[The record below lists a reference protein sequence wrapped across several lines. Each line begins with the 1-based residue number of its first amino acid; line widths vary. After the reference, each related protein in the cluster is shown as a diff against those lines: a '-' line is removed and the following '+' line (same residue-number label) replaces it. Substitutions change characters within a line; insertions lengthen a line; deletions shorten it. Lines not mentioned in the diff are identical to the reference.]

1 MKFVG
6 ETKYRYS
13 SFVNWFQEYFI
24 AFSFNITLGTT
35 EVMCQSIIEVNIV
48 VFFFTRNEHNRSF
61 L

>member
-13 SFVNWFQEYFI
+13 SFVNWFQEYVI

-48 VFFFTRNEHNRSF
+48 VFVFHKKRTQ
-61 L
+61 